1 MFKTYLSLLLFIFFL
16 IGNNLAQETK
26 VNSIIEEVT
35 VFKKA
40 AQVTRKGN
48 TALPAGNSTLKFVGI
63 SPRILKESIQVN
75 GKGDFTIKSV
85 NHQLD
90 FFEEPAKTAKAKELE
105 KALDEKKLTL
115 KKEQTKKEV
124 LEEEE
129 KLILHN
135 NKIAGSQN
143 GLVLSELKATA
154 NYYRQ
159 RLQEIKL
166 EKIDIAVQLKNMET
180 EIKKYQA
187 QYNELVKEKGNY
199 TSEIVVEVN
208 SEKSLSADF
217 VLKYVVEDAGWF
229 PNYDL
234 RVKDVES
241 PVSLSYKAV
250 LYQNSGE
257 DWTNVSLTLSTG
269 DFTKTGTK
277 PELQP
282 WRLDYYNNYAGGRT
296 IGIFDGKNISGTF
309 SPGQGGAVSGY
320 VRDDS
325 GEPLI
330 GANVMVEGST
340 IGTITDINGYYSLDV
355 PPHGQRLVISYTGF
369 SSLDAQIRG
378 SRMDLTLSGG
388 VVLDEVVVTGLGKSK
403 DRKRKER
410 ASKSETKPLEQT
422 TTERVTTVEF
432 KIELPYTI
440 PSDGKQHIVQ
450 IADHALEASYEYY
463 TVPKMD
469 KDVFLTAQATN
480 WEDFYLLSGEANF
493 FFEGTYLGKSFLD
506 VQVAEDTLDIS
517 LGRDKDI
524 VVTRTKLKTF
534 SKKQLLGKNRIDSRS
549 FEIEVKN
556 KKKQRV
562 NITLQDQFPLSVRS
576 EIEVFDR
583 EYEGATLDEKTGIL
597 NWNMTLNP
605 GEIKK
610 INFNYAVKYPK
621 KKRLVLE

>member
-1 MFKTYLSLLLFIFFL
+1 MPKTHLSLLFFILFW
-16 IGNNLAQETK
+16 IGNIFSQETK
-26 VNSIIEEVT
+26 INSIIKEVT

-48 TALPAGNSTLKFVGI
+48 TVLPAGNSTLKFVGI
-63 SPRILKESIQVN
+63 SPQILKESIQVN

-90 FFEEPAKTAKAKELE
+90 FFEEPAKTARAKELE
-105 KALDEKKLTL
+105 EAMQEKRLAL
-115 KKEQTKKEV
+115 KKEQTKKDV

-129 KLILHN
+129 KLILYN
-135 NKIAGSQN
+135 NKIAGVQN

-154 NYYRQ
+154 DYYRQ

-166 EKIDIAVQLKNMET
+166 EQINIAVQLKAMET

-187 QYNELVKEKGNY
+187 QYNELVKEKGSY

-208 SEKSLSADF
+208 SERSLSADF

-250 LYQNSGE
+250 LYQSSGE
-257 DWTNVSLTLSTG
+257 NWDNVTLTLSTG

-282 WRLDYYNNYAGGRT
+282 WRLDYYNNYVTGRT
-296 IGIFDGKNISGTF
+296 IGIFDRKDISGTF
-309 SPGQGGAVSGY
+309 SPGQGGTVSGY
-320 VRDDS
+320 VKDDF

-330 GANVMVEGST
+330 GANVMVKGST
-340 IGTITDINGYYSLDV
+340 VGTITDINGYYSLEV
-355 PPHGQRLVISYTGF
+355 PPHGKSLVISYTGY
-369 SSLDAQIRG
+369 SSLDTRIGG
-378 SRMDLTLSGG
+378 SRMDLNLSEG
-388 VVLDEVVVTGLGKSK
+388 VMLEEVAVTALGKSK
-403 DRKRKER
+403 NKER
-410 ASKSETKPLEQT
+410 KKWASKPETKPLAQT

-463 TVPKMD
+463 AVPKMD
-469 KDVFLTAQATN
+469 KDAFLTAQVTD

-534 SKKQLLGKNRIDSRS
+534 SKKRLLGKNRVDSRS

-556 KKKQRV
+556 KKKQQV
-562 NITLQDQFPLSVRS
+562 NITLADQLPLSVRS
-576 EIEVFDR
+576 EIEVFDQK
-583 EYEGATLDEKTGIL
+583 YEGATLDEKTGIL
-597 NWNMTLNP
+597 NWNLTLNP

-610 INFNYAVKYPK
+610 MNFNYAVKYPK